1 MPVLV
6 ALMAKICICFTWF
19 KVVHA
24 PNGNPAFAP
33 DEIQATFLVRL
44 GDYLN
49 ILRYND
55 LEAALALER
64 QKVDLD
70 HERLHFDWRER
81 LISLYRQYN
90 PSFPENF
97 KIKCK
102 TTKLNDPTTGASIE
116 KPSPN
121 SFLCMLD
128 YFRNILVHL
137 PLKDRLGGAK
147 ADRRKEVAISAAV
160 DRFIATA
167 TTTTDA
173 ETSSE
178 QQQMSRGKMVLFFK
192 HAFPGF
198 INVVVAVVKAQP
210 NFAFSNNSVF
220 VTSSKIRRID

>member
-1 MPVLV
+1 
-6 ALMAKICICFTWF
+6 
-19 KVVHA
+19 
-24 PNGNPAFAP
+24 
-33 DEIQATFLVRL
+33 
-44 GDYLN
+44 
-49 ILRYND
+49 
-55 LEAALALER
+55 
-64 QKVDLD
+64 
-70 HERLHFDWRER
+70 
-81 LISLYRQYN
+81 
-90 PSFPENF
+90 
-97 KIKCK
+97 
-102 TTKLNDPTTGASIE
+102 
-116 KPSPN
+116 
-121 SFLCMLD
+121 MLD

-137 PLKDRLGGAK
+137 PLKGNYCLKTSNNQNLTKDRLGGAK

-198 INVVVAVVKAQP
+198 INIVVAVVKAQP